1 MGWHLEKNI
10 LVTGADGFIVS
21 HLVEHLLNLGHS
33 VRAFCQYNSIA
44 STGWLAQIDDKN
56 IENLQVVF
64 GDIRDSDVVEQ
75 AVQGTT
81 NVMHLAALIAIPYSY
96 KAPESYIQTNVNGT
110 LNVMRSVLKYGVESM
125 IHTSTSEVYGSA
137 KYVPIDEL
145 HPINSQSPYAASKTA
160 ADQMVNSFID
170 SFGLPATILRPFNT
184 YGPRQSS
191 RALIPTI
198 ITQALNGVESIK
210 LGSLSPTREFN
221 FVKDTVSGF
230 ASTLQVGGIV
240 GKTINLGNGFEIS
253 VENVAREILSALD
266 LDIPIEST
274 TERTRPEKSEVNRLC
289 SNSDL
294 AKSTLGWIP
303 SFSGIQ
309 GLRNGLELTI
319 EWFKN
324 PENIS
329 HYRSISYAI

>member
-1 MGWHLEKNI
+1 
-10 LVTGADGFIVS
+10 
-21 HLVEHLLNLGHS
+21 
-33 VRAFCQYNSIA
+33 
-44 STGWLAQIDDKN
+44 
-56 IENLQVVF
+56 
-64 GDIRDSDVVEQ
+64 
-75 AVQGTT
+75 
-81 NVMHLAALIAIPYSY
+81 
-96 KAPESYIQTNVNGT
+96 
-110 LNVMRSVLKYGVESM
+110 
-125 IHTSTSEVYGSA
+125 
-137 KYVPIDEL
+137 
-145 HPINSQSPYAASKTA
+145 
-160 ADQMVNSFID
+160 MVNSFID

-274 TERTRPEKSEVNRLC
+274 TERRCSERSGEKQRWDVTIT
-289 SNSDL
+289 
-294 AKSTLGWIP
+294 STYGESRGHGRCWWQE
-303 SFSGIQ
+303 SC
-309 GLRNGLELTI
+309 
-319 EWFKN
+319 
-324 PENIS
+324 
-329 HYRSISYAI
+329 